1 MKNSTFALLAQLFW
15 RILQSIL
22 NYIKKISLQQSISV
36 RTAGVERVPL
46 LSPCAG
52 GPHVGSGHFYHVR
65 PWNSAFTLR
74 YPVEKLADKATPSCW
89 TVHILIQGEIKKKE
103 EKKKQVPSYVSMKI
117 RQQRRTP
124 RFWGFYKIHPNGSK
138 NPAITLVSS
147 ESDNF
152 WNFSVEKKRVLGN
165 TTR

>member
-89 TVHILIQGEIKKKE
+89 TVHILIQGEIKKKG
-103 EKKKQVPSYVSMKI
+103 
-117 RQQRRTP
+117 R
-124 RFWGFYKIHPNGSK
+124 
-138 NPAITLVSS
+138 
-147 ESDNF
+147 
-152 WNFSVEKKRVLGN
+152 KKRNRSPAMWAWRSDSSGGHLGSEAFIKYIQMAAKTLPSHWPLQN
-165 TTR
+165 LTISEIFRLKRKEP

>member
-89 TVHILIQGEIKKKE
+89 TVYILIQGEIKKK
-103 EKKKQVPSYVSMKI
+103 KRNRSPAMWAWRS

-124 RFWGFYKIHPNGSK
+124 RFCGFYKIHPNGSK

-152 WNFSVEKKRVLGN
+152 WNFSVEKKRALRN
-165 TTR
+165 ITR